1 MAQERSIEVKV
12 GILILVSLGILA
24 AFVLVMGGI
33 NFERTYMQYVDFDD
47 PGGLQTGAPVKIA
60 GMKVGSVVEM
70 EFRGGKIDAL
80 TNKPVMVRAKLAVQA
95 KYRDAIHDDAGFYVT
110 TQGVLGELFLA
121 IEAGSPNRPVLN
133 ADDMKSIPKGI
144 GPPRLDLFFSKAYQL
159 LDMTVTGLNNNRDLV
174 KDIAVN
180 ANGLLAGL
188 NGSITDNR
196 ERINRIMQNLETL
209 TSEANVLVKDTRTNI
224 VDSPKVQH
232 TLDNVEKITTDI
244 QKDSGP
250 LMKDARESLA
260 NLNRASATIGDP
272 EAAAKLKKT
281 LQDISELATKAN
293 ATATDAQQIVS
304 HIRGGKGTVGALV
317 MDEEIYDDVQEMVRD
332 LKHNPW
338 KFLWKN

>member
-33 NFERTYMQYVDFDD
+33 NFERTYTQYVDFDD

-60 GMKVGSVVEM
+60 GMKIGSVIEM
-70 EFRGGKIDAL
+70 EFRGGKVDAP
-80 TNKPVMVRAKLAVQA
+80 TNRPVMVRAKLAVQA

-121 IEAGSPNRPVLN
+121 IEPGSPNRPVLN
-133 ADDMKSIPKGI
+133 ADDMKQIPKGI

-159 LDMTVTGLNNNRDLV
+159 LDMTVTGLNNNRELV

-209 TSEANVLVKDTRTNI
+209 TGEANVLVKDTRVNI

-244 QKDSGP
+244 QRDSGP
-250 LMKDARESLA
+250 LMKDAKESLA
-260 NLNRASATIGDP
+260 NLNRASQVIGDP
-272 EAAAKLKKT
+272 EGQAKLKKT

-293 ATATDAQQIVS
+293 ATATDAQQIVA
-304 HIRGGKGTVGALV
+304 HIRGGKGTVGGLV
-317 MDEEIYDDVQEMVRD
+317 MDEEVYDDVQEMVRD